1 MISQYGRSGPRALVI
16 GGSLSGLL
24 TALLLR
30 RNGWDADIFERVQ
43 DDLAGRGAGI
53 VTHRPLWDVLDA
65 LALDWRDSLGI
76 DVETRRMFGTDGTLL
91 AEVKCP
97 QTLTAWDRVYALLR
111 AAFPQEHYHR
121 GKELAGIEQDAVGV
135 SVTFAD
141 GTCAQGDLL
150 VGCDGLR
157 STVRAKFLPDVR
169 PQYAGYVAWRGLI
182 PEQALSPVLHA
193 EIFMHLAFCL
203 PQREQMLGYPVAG
216 PHNDLRPG
224 HRRYNMVWYRST
236 DREQL
241 ARLLTDDRG
250 VVHEISIPPPAV
262 SNAAIAEMQA
272 AAKRVLA
279 PQFQACWQAE
289 VRPFVQPIYD
299 VQSPRLAF
307 GRVALLGDAAFVARP
322 HCGIGV
328 TKAADDAATLAQA
341 LAAEAD
347 VGKALTCYEA
357 NRLPFGN
364 KVIAQARRLGSYLQ
378 AGAESTDK
386 QPSDDF
392 LLRETATIDFIGRA

>member
-1 MISQYGRSGPRALVI
+1 MAAQSNDSSSRALVI

-24 TALLLR
+24 AALLLR
-30 RNGWDADIFERVQ
+30 RHGWTVDIYERVHG
-43 DDLAGRGAGI
+43 DLAGRGAGI
-53 VTHRPLWDVLDA
+53 VTHQPLWDVLDA

-76 DVETRRMFGTDGTLL
+76 DVATRRVFGTDGALL
-91 AEVKCP
+91 AEVGCP

-111 AAFPQEHYHR
+111 AAFPQARYHR
-121 GKELAGIEQDAVGV
+121 SKELVSIEQDAEGV
-135 SVTFAD
+135 SATFAD
-141 GTCAQGDLL
+141 GTRAYGDLL
-150 VGCDGLR
+150 IGCDGLR
-157 STVRAKFLPDVR
+157 STVRAKFLPDVG

-182 PEQALSPVLHA
+182 PEQALPRDLHA
-193 EIFMHLAFCL
+193 EIFMHLTFCL
-203 PQREQMLGYPVAG
+203 PVREQMLGYPVAG

-224 HRRYNMVWYRST
+224 HRRYNMVWYRPA
-236 DREQL
+236 DRDQL

-262 SNAAIAEMQA
+262 SNAAIDEMQA

-279 PQFQACWQAE
+279 PQFQACWQAD

-341 LAAEAD
+341 LVAEAD
-347 VGKALTCYEA
+347 VGKALARYEA

-378 AGAESTDK
+378 AGVAGAGK

-392 LLRETATIDFIGRA
+392 LLRETATIDFLNRA